1 METERLIL
9 RQWRDT
15 DIPPFARLNADLAV
29 MRFFP
34 ALLSADESAAIAQR
48 MRGIISEKGWGFWA
62 VELKSCHEFIGFV
75 GLHEQ
80 PVESGIPHAPLVEI
94 GWRIAAQHW
103 GRGYAPE
110 AGKVALDYAF
120 AVLFLDEVYAFTAV
134 PNEPSK
140 RVMQKIGMQD
150 TGQQFNHPKL
160 PPGHDL
166 ERHCLYRI
174 SRERWREISSAT
186 ATNEGTEG
194 QKPVN
199 IAIVDPEKAKTSPGW
214 PFA

>member
-1 METERLIL
+1 MTGTQHEKAMETERLIL

-15 DIPPFARLNADLAV
+15 DIPPFARLNADPAV

-34 ALLSADESAAIAQR
+34 VLLSADESAAIAQR

-80 PVESGIPHAPLVEI
+80 PVESGIPHTPLVEL

-110 AGKVALDYAF
+110 AGRAALDYAF
-120 AVLFLDEVYAFTAV
+120 AVLCLDEVYAFTAV

-140 RVMQKIGMQD
+140 RVMQKIGMRD
-150 TGQQFNHPKL
+150 TGQEFNHPKL

-174 SRERWREISSAT
+174 SSARWREISNSAT
-186 ATNEGTEG
+186 TKNTER
-194 QKPVN
+194 
-199 IAIVDPEKAKTSPGW
+199 AETCEHRYR
-214 PFA
+214 